1 MNEKEFSQPK
11 SDSKGSEQDSFSSA
25 KKDSKYWLFAMKIV
39 VDFGFVLAVPVV
51 VFVMTGRWL
60 DAKYDSG
67 PWLTLLAFVLAA
79 LVSGAII
86 YKKAKRYGKEYMEL
100 DNK

>member
-1 MNEKEFSQPK
+1 MNDQDLAQPK
-11 SDSKGSEQDSFSSA
+11 SDSKESEQDSFSSA

-67 PWLTLLAFVLAA
+67 PWLTVLAFVLAA
-79 LVSGAII
+79 LVSGSII